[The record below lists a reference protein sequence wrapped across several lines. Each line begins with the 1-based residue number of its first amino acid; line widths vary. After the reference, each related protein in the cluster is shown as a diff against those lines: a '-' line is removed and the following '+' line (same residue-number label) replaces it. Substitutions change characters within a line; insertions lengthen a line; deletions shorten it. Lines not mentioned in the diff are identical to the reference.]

1 MGNVARSE
9 HMKAAK
15 TSGIIGDLEYKLPR
29 VKLIYWLF
37 FTIMIIISLVCILPP
52 VWVILSSF
60 KDVKEFYEIPPTIIP
75 RSFHIEKLWDTWN
88 EFKFMRYYI
97 NTFYVTIGTLAF
109 TVFFNGLAGYFFSKL
124 KPKGSAFFFLLI
136 LWTVLLPS
144 TVGIVPLFGNIVDFP
159 LFHINFTNTYWPLW
173 FLAAV
178 NPVVILIFKN
188 FFDTIPAS
196 LVESAHIDGATK
208 LGIFLRIILPLSI
221 PVLITISI
229 LTINGV
235 WNDFFWP
242 YMILKDQSQWTVI
255 VAIYNLKATLPA
267 DIQFI
272 GLTYAIVPPVLLFLV
287 FQRYIMQGY
296 SIAGSIKG

>member
-1 MGNVARSE
+1 
-9 HMKAAK
+9 MKTAK
-15 TSGIIGDLEYKLPR
+15 SSGIIGDLEYKIPK
-29 VKLIYWLF
+29 VKIMYWLF
-37 FTIMIIISLVCILPP
+37 FAIMLIISLVCLLPP

-88 EFKFMRYYI
+88 EFKFMRYYL
-97 NTFYVTIGTLAF
+97 NTSYVTIGTLVF
-109 TVFFNGLAGYFFSKL
+109 TVLFNGLAGYFFSKL

-196 LVESAHIDGATK
+196 LVESAHIDGASK
-208 LGIFLRIILPLSI
+208 LSIFLRIILPLSG

-235 WNDFFWP
+235 WNEFFWP

-255 VAIYNLKATLPA
+255 VAIFNLKATLPA
-267 DIQFI
+267 DIQFL
-272 GLTYAIVPPVLLFLV
+272 GLTFAIVPPVLLFLV

>member
-1 MGNVARSE
+1 
-9 HMKAAK
+9 MKTAK
-15 TSGIIGDLEYKLPR
+15 SSGIIGDLEYKIPK
-29 VKLIYWLF
+29 VKIMYWLF
-37 FTIMIIISLVCILPP
+37 FAIMTIISLVCLLPP

-88 EFKFMRYYI
+88 EFKFMRYYV
-97 NTFYVTIGTLAF
+97 NTSYVTIGTLVF
-109 TVFFNGLAGYFFSKL
+109 TVLFNGLAGYFFSKL

-196 LVESAHIDGATK
+196 LVESAHIDGASK
-208 LGIFLRIILPLSI
+208 LSIFLRIILPLSG

-255 VAIYNLKATLPA
+255 VAIFNLKATLPA
-267 DIQFI
+267 DIQFL
-272 GLTYAIVPPVLLFLV
+272 GLTFAIVPPVLLFLV

>member
-1 MGNVARSE
+1 
-9 HMKAAK
+9 MKTAK
-15 TSGIIGDLEYKLPR
+15 SSGIIGDLEYKTPK
-29 VKLIYWLF
+29 VKIMYWLF
-37 FTIMIIISLVCILPP
+37 FAIMTLISLVCLLPP

-88 EFKFMRYYI
+88 EFKFMRYYV
-97 NTFYVTIGTLAF
+97 NTSYVTIGTLVF
-109 TVFFNGLAGYFFSKL
+109 TVLFNGLAGYFFSKL

-196 LVESAHIDGATK
+196 LVESAHIDGASK
-208 LGIFLRIILPLSI
+208 LSIFLRIILPLSG

-255 VAIYNLKATLPA
+255 VAIFNLKATLPA
-267 DIQFI
+267 DIQFL
-272 GLTYAIVPPVLLFLV
+272 GLTFAIVPPVLLFLV

>member
-1 MGNVARSE
+1 
-9 HMKAAK
+9 MKTAK
-15 TSGIIGDLEYKLPR
+15 SSGIIGDLEYKIPK
-29 VKLIYWLF
+29 VKIMYWLF
-37 FTIMIIISLVCILPP
+37 FAIMTIISLVCLLPP

-88 EFKFMRYYI
+88 EFKFMRYYL
-97 NTFYVTIGTLAF
+97 NTSYVTIGTLVF
-109 TVFFNGLAGYFFSKL
+109 TVLFNGLAGYFFSKL

-196 LVESAHIDGATK
+196 LVESAHIDGASK
-208 LGIFLRIILPLSI
+208 LSIFLRIILPLSG

-255 VAIYNLKATLPA
+255 VAIFNLKATLPA
-267 DIQFI
+267 DIQFL
-272 GLTYAIVPPVLLFLV
+272 GLTFAIVPPVLLFLV

>member
-1 MGNVARSE
+1 
-9 HMKAAK
+9 MKAVK
-15 TSGIIGDLEYKLPR
+15 NSGIIGDLEYKVPK
-29 VKLIYWLF
+29 VKMVYWLF
-37 FTIMIIISLVCILPP
+37 FTIMAVISIVCILPP
-52 VWVILSSF
+52 FWVILSSF
-60 KDVKEFYEIPPTIIP
+60 KDIKEFYELPPTIIP
-75 RSFHIEKLWDTWN
+75 RSFHIDKLWDTWN
-88 EFKFMRYYI
+88 EFKFMQYYV
-97 NTFYVTIGTLAF
+97 NTFIVTLGTVAF
-109 TVFFNGLAGYFFSKL
+109 TVIFNGLAGYFFSKL

-136 LWTVLLPS
+136 LWTVLLPN

-159 LFHINFTNTYWPLW
+159 LLHINFTNTYWPLW

-178 NPVVILIFKN
+178 NPVVILIFKS
-188 FFDTIPAS
+188 FFDTIPPS
-196 LVESAHIDGATK
+196 LVESAHIDGATRF
-208 LGIFLRIILPLSI
+208 GIFLKIILPLSS
-221 PVLITISI
+221 PVLITITI

-272 GLTYAIVPPVLLFLV
+272 GLTYAIVPPVLLFLI

>member
-1 MGNVARSE
+1 
-9 HMKAAK
+9 MKTAK
-15 TSGIIGDLEYKLPR
+15 SSGIIGDLEYKTPK
-29 VKLIYWLF
+29 VKIMYWLF
-37 FTIMIIISLVCILPP
+37 FAIMTIISLVCLLPP

-88 EFKFMRYYI
+88 EFKFMRYYV
-97 NTFYVTIGTLAF
+97 NTSYVTIGTLVF
-109 TVFFNGLAGYFFSKL
+109 TVLFNGLAGYFFSKL

-196 LVESAHIDGATK
+196 LVESAHIDGASK
-208 LGIFLRIILPLSI
+208 LSIFLRIILPLSG

-255 VAIYNLKATLPA
+255 VAIFNLKATLPA
-267 DIQFI
+267 DIQFL
-272 GLTYAIVPPVLLFLV
+272 GLTFAIVPPVLLFLV

>member
-1 MGNVARSE
+1 
-9 HMKAAK
+9 MKTAK
-15 TSGIIGDLEYKLPR
+15 SSGIIGDLEYKTPK
-29 VKLIYWLF
+29 VKIMYWLF
-37 FTIMIIISLVCILPP
+37 FAIMTIISLVCLLPP

-75 RSFHIEKLWDTWN
+75 RSFHIEKLWATWN
-88 EFKFMRYYI
+88 EFKFMRYYV
-97 NTFYVTIGTLAF
+97 NTSYVTIGTLVF
-109 TVFFNGLAGYFFSKL
+109 TVLFNGLAGYFFSKL

-196 LVESAHIDGATK
+196 LVESAHIDGASK
-208 LGIFLRIILPLSI
+208 LSIFLRIILPLSG

-255 VAIYNLKATLPA
+255 VAIFNLKATLPA
-267 DIQFI
+267 DIQFL
-272 GLTYAIVPPVLLFLV
+272 GLTFAIVPPVLLFLV

>member
-1 MGNVARSE
+1 
-9 HMKAAK
+9 MKTVK
-15 TSGIIGDLEYKLPR
+15 TSGIIGDLEYKLPK
-29 VKLIYWLF
+29 VKMVYWLF
-37 FTIMIIISLVCILPP
+37 FTIMVFISLICILPP

-60 KDVKEFYEIPPTIIP
+60 KDIKEFYEIPATVIP
-75 RSFHIEKLWDTWN
+75 RTFHAEKLWNTWN
-88 EFKFMRYYI
+88 EFKFIRYYV
-97 NTFYVTIGTLAF
+97 NTSYVTIGTVFF

-136 LWTVLLPS
+136 LWTVLLPN

-159 LFHINFTNTYWPLW
+159 LLHINFTNTYWPLW

-178 NPVVILIFKN
+178 NPVAILIFKN

-196 LVESAHIDGATK
+196 LVEAARIDGSSK
-208 LGIFLRIILPLSI
+208 LGIFVRIVLPLSI
-221 PVLITISI
+221 PVLITITI

-242 YMILKDQSQWTVI
+242 YMILKDQSKWTVI
-255 VAIYNLKATLPA
+255 VAIFNLKSTLPA

-272 GLTYAIVPPVLLFLV
+272 GLTYAIVPPVLLFLI

-296 SIAGSIKG
+296 SIAGGVKG

>member
-1 MGNVARSE
+1 
-9 HMKAAK
+9 MKTAK
-15 TSGIIGDLEYKLPR
+15 SSGIIGDLEYKIPK
-29 VKLIYWLF
+29 VKIMYWLF
-37 FTIMIIISLVCILPP
+37 FAIMLIISLVCLLPP

-88 EFKFMRYYI
+88 EFKFMRYYL
-97 NTFYVTIGTLAF
+97 NTSYVTIGTLVF
-109 TVFFNGLAGYFFSKL
+109 TVLFNGLAGYFFSKL

-196 LVESAHIDGATK
+196 LVESAHIDGASK
-208 LGIFLRIILPLSI
+208 LSI
-221 PVLITISI
+221 
-229 LTINGV
+229 
-235 WNDFFWP
+235 FCE
-242 YMILKDQSQWTVI
+242 
-255 VAIYNLKATLPA
+255 
-267 DIQFI
+267 
-272 GLTYAIVPPVLLFLV
+272 LFCL
-287 FQRYIMQGY
+287 
-296 SIAGSIKG
+296 

>member
-1 MGNVARSE
+1 
-9 HMKAAK
+9 MKTTK
-15 TSGIIGDLEYKLPR
+15 TSGIIGDLDYRQPK
-29 VKLIYWLF
+29 VKLVYWLF
-37 FTIMIIISLVCILPP
+37 FAVMVAISLICILPP
-52 VWVILSSF
+52 LWVILSSF
-60 KDVKEFYEIPPTIIP
+60 KDIKEFYQLPPTIIP
-75 RSFHIEKLWDTWN
+75 RTFQIEKLWDTWH
-88 EFKFMRYYI
+88 EFRFMGYYL
-97 NTFYVTIGTLAF
+97 NTLYVTIGTIAF
-109 TVFFNGLAGYFFSKL
+109 TITFNGLAGYFFSKL
-124 KPKGSAFFFLLI
+124 KPKGSAFIFLLI
-136 LWTVLLPS
+136 LWTVLLPN

-159 LFHINFTNTYWPLW
+159 LLHINFTNTYWPLW

-178 NPVVILIFKN
+178 NPVAILIFKS

-208 LGIFLRIILPLSI
+208 LGIFARIIVPLSA
-221 PVLITISI
+221 PVLITITI

-272 GLTYAIVPPVLLFLV
+272 GLTYAIVPPVLLFLF

-296 SIAGSIKG
+296 SIAGSVKG

>member
-1 MGNVARSE
+1 
-9 HMKAAK
+9 MKTAK
-15 TSGIIGDLEYKLPR
+15 SSGIIGDLEYKLPR
-29 VKLIYWLF
+29 IKIIYWLF
-37 FTIMIIISLVCILPP
+37 FAIMTIISLVCLLPP
-52 VWVILSSF
+52 AWVILSSF
-60 KDVKEFYEIPPTIIP
+60 KDVKEFYAIPPTIIP

-88 EFKFMRYYI
+88 EFKFMRYYV
-97 NTFYVTIGTLAF
+97 NTSYVTIGTLLF

-124 KPKGSAFFFLLI
+124 KPKGSAFFFMLI

-159 LFHINFTNTYWPLW
+159 LFHINFTNTFWPLW

-188 FFDTIPAS
+188 FFDTIPVS
-196 LVESAHIDGATK
+196 LVESAHIDGASK
-208 LGIFLRIILPLSI
+208 LSIFIRIILPLSG

-255 VAIYNLKATLPA
+255 VAIFNLKSTLPA
-267 DIQFI
+267 DIQFL
-272 GLTYAIVPPVLLFLV
+272 GLTFAIVPPVLLFLV